1 MVEFKLPDVG
11 EGMHEGE
18 ITRWLVAEGDRV
30 EQDQPV
36 VEVQTDKVN
45 AELSAPVSGVI
56 ARLLFAE
63 GDMVH
68 VGQTM
73 FVIDNGTGEKA
84 VEESSSGVPEIAAA
98 QPEVTEAALSVSAV
112 APAEL
117 SSPTAGSRR
126 ALAAP
131 YVRQLARSLG
141 INLELVKGSGPAGR
155 VLEEDVRRFVE
166 KESAQPAV
174 LATAPQAVPAVTDQT
189 TGKKLVIAAPRLASD
204 VLPQEAE
211 ERVKLAGIRKKIAE
225 HMVKSV
231 TVIPHV
237 THFDDMEMDALIA
250 LRGRMKVQVE
260 ERGIKLTYL
269 PFFIKAVVI
278 ALKEFRMFNAS
289 VDDSSGEIILKNY
302 YHIGVATDTE
312 QGLVVPVIKHA
323 DRKSILHIATEV
335 RELAEKARTGK
346 LTLADMN
353 GGTFTITSVGSIGGQ
368 QATPIINH
376 PEAAILALHKVEPRA
391 VVRNREIVIRDMMNL
406 SLSFDHRII
415 DGVASVRFTNRIK
428 QLLEN
433 PELLFME
440 LV

>member
-18 ITRWLVAEGDRV
+18 ITRWLIAEGDHV

-56 ARLLFAE
+56 TQLLFAA
-63 GDMVH
+63 GDTVH
-68 VGQTM
+68 VGQVM
-73 FVIDNGTGEKA
+73 FVIDDGVGEK
-84 VEESSSGVPEIAAA
+84 VEMETAAI
-98 QPEVTEAALSVSAV
+98 QSEEREVASSVSNVVLAV
-112 APAEL
+112 PSVSE
-117 SSPTAGSRR
+117 THR
-126 ALAAP
+126 ALATP

-141 INLELVKGSGPAGR
+141 IDLEQVAGSGPAGR
-155 VLEEDVRRFVE
+155 VLEEDIRRFA
-166 KESAQPAV
+166 KSESIQDRESQV
-174 LATAPQAVPAVTDQT
+174 VAVTTDQMPPEV
-189 TGKKLVIAAPRLASD
+189 KQPVIVAPHLASN
-204 VLPQEAE
+204 LPQEAE
-211 ERVKLAGIRKKIAE
+211 ERIKLAGIRKKIAE

-231 TVIPHV
+231 TIIPHV

-250 LRGRMKVQVE
+250 LRSRMKLHAE
-260 ERGIKLTYL
+260 EIGVKLTYL
-269 PFFIKAVVI
+269 PFFIKATVI
-278 ALKEFRMFNAS
+278 ALKQFRMFNAS
-289 VDDSSGEIILKNY
+289 VDDSTGEIVLKNY
-302 YHIGVATDTE
+302 YHIGVAADTE

-323 DRKSILHIATEV
+323 DRKSIFDIAREV
-335 RELAEKARTGK
+335 GELAEKARTGK
-346 LTLADMN
+346 LTLADMS
-353 GGTFTITSVGSIGGQ
+353 GGTFTITSVGSVGGQ

-376 PEAAILALHKVEPRA
+376 PEAAILALHKIEPRA
-391 VVRNREIVIRDMMNL
+391 VVRSREIVIRDMMNV

>member
-18 ITRWLVAEGDRV
+18 ITRWLVAEGDHV

-63 GDMVH
+63 GDTVH

-73 FVIDNGTGEKA
+73 FVIHDGTGEMTSAEKTPAAAETAAAQAEA
-84 VEESSSGVPEIAAA
+84 VQDASASSGVVRT
-98 QPEVTEAALSVSAV
+98 EVSSISAN
-112 APAEL
+112 
-117 SSPTAGSRR
+117 RR

-141 INLELVKGSGPAGR
+141 IDLELVAGSGPAGR
-155 VLEEDVRRFVE
+155 VLEEDVRRFAKQDTQAE
-166 KESAQPAV
+166 
-174 LATAPQAVPAVTDQT
+174 APQASPAVTDRIEAGQP
-189 TGKKLVIAAPRLASD
+189 VIAAPRLASD
-204 VLPQEAE
+204 LSTQEAE

-250 LRGRMKVQVE
+250 LRSRMKPQAE
-260 ERGIKLTYL
+260 ERGAKLTYL

-289 VDDSSGEIILKNY
+289 VDDSTGEIILKNY

-323 DRKSILHIATEV
+323 DRKSIIDIAKEV

-346 LTLADMN
+346 LTLSDMS
-353 GGTFTITSVGSIGGQ
+353 GGTFTITSVGSVGGQ

-376 PEAAILALHKVEPRA
+376 PEAAILALHKVESRA
-391 VVRNREIVIRDMMNL
+391 VVRNREVVIRDMMNM

>member
-18 ITRWLVAEGDRV
+18 ITRWLIAEGDHV
-30 EQDQPV
+30 DQDQSV

-56 ARLLFAE
+56 TRLLFAA
-63 GDMVH
+63 GDTVH
-68 VGQTM
+68 VGQVM
-73 FVIDNGTGEKA
+73 FVIDDGVGEKTEIETAA
-84 VEESSSGVPEIAAA
+84 VRSEEKIVAS
-98 QPEVTEAALSVSAV
+98 SVSNSILAV
-112 APAEL
+112 
-117 SSPTAGSRR
+117 SSVAKTHR

-141 INLELVKGSGPAGR
+141 IDLEQVAGSGPAGR
-155 VLEEDVRRFVE
+155 VLEVDVHRFAKSEPVQQDTT
-166 KESAQPAV
+166 SQTSFAA
-174 LATAPQAVPAVTDQT
+174 TDQIPPEV
-189 TGKKLVIAAPRLASD
+189 KQSVIAAPHLASD
-204 VLPQEAE
+204 LPQETE
-211 ERVKLAGIRKKIAE
+211 ERIKLAGIRKKIAE

-237 THFDDMEMDALIA
+237 THFDDVEMDALIA
-250 LRGRMKVQVE
+250 LRNRMKPHAE
-260 ERGIKLTYL
+260 EHGVKLTYL

-278 ALKEFRMFNAS
+278 ALKQFRMFNAS
-289 VDDSSGEIILKNY
+289 VDDSTGEIILKNY

-323 DRKSILHIATEV
+323 DRKSVFAIAGEV

-346 LTLADMN
+346 LTLSDMS

-376 PEAAILALHKVEPRA
+376 PEAAILALHKIEPRA
-391 VVRNREIVIRDMMNL
+391 VVRNREMVIRDMMNV

-428 QLLEN
+428 KLLEN

>member
-1 MVEFKLPDVG
+1 MIEFKLPDVG

-18 ITRWLVAEGDRV
+18 ITRWLIAEGDHV

-45 AELSAPVSGVI
+45 AELSAPVSGVVT
-56 ARLLFAE
+56 RLLFAA
-63 GDMVH
+63 GDTVH
-68 VGQTM
+68 VGQVM
-73 FVIDNGTGEKA
+73 FVIDDGVGEKA
-84 VEESSSGVPEIAAA
+84 EMETAAVQSEERVMAS
-98 QPEVTEAALSVSAV
+98 SVSKGV
-112 APAEL
+112 L
-117 SSPTAGSRR
+117 AGSSVSETRR

-141 INLELVKGSGPAGR
+141 IDLEQVAGSGPAGR
-155 VLEEDVRRFVE
+155 VLEEDVRRFA
-166 KESAQPAV
+166 KSESIQDRESQVVVVTTDQMPPEVKQPV
-174 LATAPQAVPAVTDQT
+174 IVAPQ
-189 TGKKLVIAAPRLASD
+189 LASN
-204 VLPQEAE
+204 LSQEAE
-211 ERVKLAGIRKKIAE
+211 ERIKLAGIRKKIAE

-231 TVIPHV
+231 TIIPHV

-250 LRGRMKVQVE
+250 LRSRMKPHAE
-260 ERGIKLTYL
+260 EIGVRLTYL
-269 PFFIKAVVI
+269 PFFIKATVI
-278 ALKEFRMFNAS
+278 ALKQFRMFNAS
-289 VDDSSGEIILKNY
+289 VDDSTGEIVLKNY

-323 DRKSILHIATEV
+323 DRKSIFAIAREV
-335 RELAEKARTGK
+335 QELAEKARTGK
-346 LTLADMN
+346 LTLADMS
-353 GGTFTITSVGSIGGQ
+353 GGTFTITSVGSVGGQ

-376 PEAAILALHKVEPRA
+376 PEAAILALHKIEPRA
-391 VVRNREIVIRDMMNL
+391 VVRSREIVIRDMMNV

-415 DGVASVRFTNRIK
+415 DGVESVRFTNRIK